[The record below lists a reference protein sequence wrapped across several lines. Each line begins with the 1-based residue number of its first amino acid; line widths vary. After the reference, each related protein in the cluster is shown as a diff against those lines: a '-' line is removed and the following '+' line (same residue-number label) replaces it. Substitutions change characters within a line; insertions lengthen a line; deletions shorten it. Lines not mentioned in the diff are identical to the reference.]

1 MPEQQLTNK
10 TLDQLVQYIPTI
22 ASRIE
27 LTMLRAGL
35 EEILD
40 MVKSR
45 REELELKENLTT
57 RLEKPGSEGNKI
69 KLFIP

>member
-27 LTMLRAGL
+27 LTMLRVGL
-35 EEILD
+35 EESSIW
-40 MVKSR
+40 
-45 REELELKENLTT
+45 
-57 RLEKPGSEGNKI
+57 
-69 KLFIP
+69 